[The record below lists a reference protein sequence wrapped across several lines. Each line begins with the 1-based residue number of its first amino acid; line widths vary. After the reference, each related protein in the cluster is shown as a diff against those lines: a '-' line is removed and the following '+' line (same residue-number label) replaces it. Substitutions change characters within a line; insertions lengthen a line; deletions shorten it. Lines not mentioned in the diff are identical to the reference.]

1 MKSMATETVIEPKNV
16 RKVLLS
22 VLLQRSTLGFVTM
35 HNAPRAI
42 IENIKDIPLVIFFS
56 RFDSLILS
64 PMNINAIPIRATLM
78 CQGN

>member
-1 MKSMATETVIEPKNV
+1 MATETVIDPKNV

-22 VLLQRSTLGFVTM
+22 VLLQRSTLGVVTM

-42 IENIKDIPLVIFFS
+42 IENIKDIPWVIFFS

>member
-1 MKSMATETVIEPKNV
+1 MATETVIEPVNV

-22 VLLQRSTLGFVTM
+22 VLLQRSTLGLVTM

-42 IENIKDIPLVIFFS
+42 IENIKDIPWVIFFS

>member
-1 MKSMATETVIEPKNV
+1 MATETVIDPKNV

-35 HNAPRAI
+35 RNAPRAI
-42 IENIKDIPLVIFFS
+42 IENIKDIPWVIFFS

>member
-1 MKSMATETVIEPKNV
+1 MATETVIDPKNV

-42 IENIKDIPLVIFFS
+42 IENIKDKPWVILFS
-56 RFDSLILS
+56 RNDTLNVS
-64 PMNINAIPIRATLM
+64 PMNINEIQIRATLM